1 MVCQQAAKQRT
12 AATAAAAKQPSHP
25 SLTHLPF
32 PLPTY
37 TLPGKLELQEILYV
51 LDEFCGEVCFECRCP
66 SVHQKKMTTLSGA
79 ISVIETISQTAVVI
93 PLFIFAF
100 LIGLCVLYMDAII
113 PCYHCR

>member
-1 MVCQQAAKQRT
+1 M
-12 AATAAAAKQPSHP
+12 
-25 SLTHLPF
+25 
-32 PLPTY
+32 
-37 TLPGKLELQEILYV
+37 

-79 ISVIETISQTAVVI
+79 ISVIETISQTAIVI

-113 PCYHCR
+113 PCYHCRCV